1 MSDAGGPYLFD
12 VDVVALAH
20 TEAPGSEAALSYV
33 REAIAGEIDAVV
45 PFPAVF
51 GAHTVLTA
59 YYGRSNAEA
68 SRLLE
73 NVLDAE
79 RVRWDD
85 GIAETTVRS
94 ALAQAGEAN
103 VDGWDSYYAQVAVE
117 EGVNT
122 VSTIDNDFERFDAFE
137 TEIILSPEEF
147 RELNAFL
154 GD

>member
-79 RVRWDD
+79 RVR
-85 GIAETTVRS
+85 
-94 ALAQAGEAN
+94 
-103 VDGWDSYYAQVAVE
+103 
-117 EGVNT
+117 
-122 VSTIDNDFERFDAFE
+122 
-137 TEIILSPEEF
+137 
-147 RELNAFL
+147 
-154 GD
+154 